1 MEMVKNSGFEV
12 EVIEYLKT
20 PPSVGELA
28 KICRWLEKEPVEL
41 IRIKERLFKE
51 LGLSKNDE
59 RPNEEWLKVMAE
71 NPSLIERPIVS
82 RQNKFALG
90 RPLENIERLLDIA

>member
-28 KICRWLEKEPVEL
+28 KICRGLEKEPVEL

-71 NPSLIERPIVS
+71 NPSIAWRKLSCSVRPSKGI
-82 RQNKFALG
+82 L
-90 RPLENIERLLDIA
+90 